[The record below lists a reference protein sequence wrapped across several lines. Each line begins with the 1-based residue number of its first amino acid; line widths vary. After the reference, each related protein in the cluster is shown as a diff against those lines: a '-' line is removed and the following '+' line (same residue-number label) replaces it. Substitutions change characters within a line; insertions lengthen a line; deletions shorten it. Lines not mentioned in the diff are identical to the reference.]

1 MILSAPC
8 NSYFDLAHI
17 FATIHTVNKV
27 VSFFSEV
34 RGELSKV
41 VWPKREE
48 VVKLTIIV
56 LLVSAAVG
64 IYVGGLDYFFTKG
77 LEILVSR

>member
-1 MILSAPC
+1 
-8 NSYFDLAHI
+8 
-17 FATIHTVNKV
+17 VNKV